1 MSFLNNIQIDLS
13 VVLGRSEMQVHQ
25 LLRLGRGAIIE
36 LETGENGLVDILAN
50 DQIVA
55 RGEIQVTDDRISIK
69 VTEKL
74 DKGFWAF
81 VFNDFQ
87 IFP

>member
-1 MSFLNNIQIDLS
+1 MTFLSNIQIDLS

-36 LETGENGLVDILAN
+36 LDTGKNGEVDILAN
-50 DQIVA
+50 DQIIA
-55 RGEIQVTDDRISIK
+55 RGEIQVNDDRISIK

-74 DKGFWAF
+74 DKTF
-81 VFNDFQ
+81 
-87 IFP
+87 

>member
-1 MSFLNNIQIDLS
+1 MTFLNDIQVDLS

-36 LETGENGLVDILAN
+36 LDTGENGEVDILAN
-50 DQIVA
+50 NKVVA

-69 VTEKL
+69 VTEKIE
-74 DKGFWAF
+74 KNF
-81 VFNDFQ
+81 
-87 IFP
+87 

>member
-74 DKGFWAF
+74 DKGF
-81 VFNDFQ
+81 
-87 IFP
+87 

>member
-1 MSFLNNIQIDLS
+1 MTFLNDIQVDLT

-36 LETGENGLVDILAN
+36 LDTGENGVVDILAN
-50 DQIVA
+50 NKVVA

-69 VTEKL
+69 VTEKVENN
-74 DKGFWAF
+74 F
-81 VFNDFQ
+81 
-87 IFP
+87 